1 MIHCT
6 LYYRSKDN
14 KVIPSTKKFDTSYDN
29 MVASL
34 TLREVTEKDTG
45 TYKCEASNDLGS
57 VSTSGQLEVQG
68 KADNFQSQI
77 GNRTNK
83 NRTKSPMTKPPQ

>member
-68 KADNFQSQI
+68 KGDNF
-77 GNRTNK
+77 
-83 NRTKSPMTKPPQ
+83 